1 MKQEKEEK
9 EEQNQESPGVA
20 GVVSGDNMSDGK
32 QEEEE
37 EEKESIIREKINHIC
52 CVYVQDFYV
61 ATEALVL
68 GSWICCSKAI
78 DLQNIVPCRRL
89 DNHMSLMEKVMKM
102 QSTTGNR
109 QNVW

>member
-32 QEEEE
+32 EEEE

-78 DLQNIVPCRRL
+78 DL
-89 DNHMSLMEKVMKM
+89 
-102 QSTTGNR
+102 
-109 QNVW
+109 

>member
-20 GVVSGDNMSDGK
+20 GAVSGDNMSDGK
-32 QEEEE
+32 EEEE
-37 EEKESIIREKINHIC
+37 EEKESIIREKVNHIC
-52 CVYVQDFYV
+52 YVYVQDFYV
-61 ATEALVL
+61 STEALVL

>member
-32 QEEEE
+32 EEEE